1 MEAVTL
7 LLVEEHQAVVLEELV
22 EQEQILVHRFQVY
35 LKQHLLVEEVVV
47 ELSGGG
53 GGTGGGG
60 AGNSGGNGTGNTGGG
75 GVVLE
80 DQISVAE
87 MVDQVL

>member
-1 MEAVTL
+1 MVTL

-47 ELSGGG
+47 ELLQVV
-53 GGTGGGG
+53 
-60 AGNSGGNGTGNTGGG
+60 AVVQVVAVLEILVVMELVIQAVVE
-75 GVVLE
+75 VVLE
-80 DQISVAE
+80 DQISVVE